1 MTRATLSPGVQACV
15 GRDLAR
21 QVAIK
26 HEPSPP
32 PAPKP
37 NGNGR
42 AAAPDD
48 GYVPQGE
55 LASAISEIIT
65 ECAAD
70 ITPERITWLWKEW
83 LALGKLHLI
92 AGVPEAGKT
101 TIALAFAAIQTSGGT
116 WPDGTHAR
124 PGNVLMWTSEDDLA
138 DTLVPRLIRMGAD
151 LNHIHFV
158 KQTKQTDGKPR
169 PFNPS
174 IDMPALQAK
183 AITIGNIVMLI
194 IDPVVAVMPGNRDS
208 HKGAETRSG
217 LQPLL
222 NFTETINCV
231 TIGVAHLTKGT
242 AGQDPLERINGSGAF
257 GQLPRVVLFAA
268 KNDAEGDDEPERI
281 MVRVKS
287 NIGQSGG
294 GFGYHIDAAPLIENP
309 EITATRIVWENP
321 LEGTARELLGN
332 AEEDSAKLPKL
343 EKAKQF
349 LQSYLAN
356 AERLQKEV
364 QAAALAEGISGK
376 TLWRA
381 SKEMNIGKRKEGSG
395 GGWLW
400 SLT

>member
-222 NFTETINCV
+222 NFTETIKLRHDRRRAPDKRHSRTRPPGAHQRLRGV
-231 TIGVAHLTKGT
+231 RTIAARRTVCREKRRGRRRRARAHHGSR
-242 AGQDPLERINGSGAF
+242 QVQHWPVRRRIRISYRCRAANRK
-257 GQLPRVVLFAA
+257 PRDHG
-268 KNDAEGDDEPERI
+268 NTHR
-281 MVRVKS
+281 
-287 NIGQSGG
+287 
-294 GFGYHIDAAPLIENP
+294 
-309 EITATRIVWENP
+309 
-321 LEGTARELLGN
+321 LGKPSRRN
-332 AEEDSAKLPKL
+332 RP
-343 EKAKQF
+343 
-349 LQSYLAN
+349 
-356 AERLQKEV
+356 
-364 QAAALAEGISGK
+364 
-376 TLWRA
+376 
-381 SKEMNIGKRKEGSG
+381 
-395 GGWLW
+395 
-400 SLT
+400 